1 VIDDRTPIDKR
12 DFDRRIGDDTPPLM
26 NKVPEAP
33 PSHWGKVTS
42 RGRTASAAYLRFV
55 FAAKYKEVR
64 DGRAGS

>member
-55 FAAKYKEVR
+55 FDAKYKEVR
-64 DGRAGS
+64 DGRAT